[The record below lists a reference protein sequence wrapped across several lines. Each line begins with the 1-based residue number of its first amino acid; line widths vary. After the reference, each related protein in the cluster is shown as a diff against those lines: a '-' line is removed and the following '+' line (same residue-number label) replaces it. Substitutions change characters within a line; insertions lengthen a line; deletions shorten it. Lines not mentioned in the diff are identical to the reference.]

1 MVNKTATVNRMLHK
15 VAKSSMKIKKKDE
28 DVNEVLQYL
37 KYILPNSSST
47 NDTSS
52 NLAVLQQAIY
62 YIHDLRGVLSN
73 NDVIMMGDDTL
84 PSASNLNKGTAVF

>member
-1 MVNKTATVNRMLHK
+1 MLHK

-73 NDVIMMGDDTL
+73 DDVIMMAGESFQSSKTM
-84 PSASNLNKGTAVF
+84 SITNGTSVF